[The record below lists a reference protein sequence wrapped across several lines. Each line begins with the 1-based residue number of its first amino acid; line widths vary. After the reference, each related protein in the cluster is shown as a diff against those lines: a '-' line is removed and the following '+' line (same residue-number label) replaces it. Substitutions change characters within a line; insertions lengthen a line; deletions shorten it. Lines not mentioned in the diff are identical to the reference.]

1 MQCDQPAYLL
11 LLGTMTVSKQIA
23 TIRDLLISNIKKD
36 PSHNVFARAARGLIP
51 VVVQVD
57 DKDEIASIL
66 LIKQVISKEHDHNV
80 KFVILGGAESHLVA
94 EHLSRLDVP
103 VVLMPAR
110 CFPTTWQSRFCLTG
124 PPVTPS
130 TVLDVLLKHQVRVGL
145 GSTDVD
151 NGDARNLIWE
161 AGWNLAHNVH
171 LTAQD
176 AVGLVTWNLA
186 EIFGLIDNESLNGPG
201 VLKKGGKADFVAYNS
216 DPFEFGARVL
226 MVNGGGHAGPTCF
239 PQQV

>member
-1 MQCDQPAYLL
+1 
-11 LLGTMTVSKQIA
+11 MTVSKQIA

-66 LIKQVISKEHDHNV
+66 LIKQLISKEHNHDV

-151 NGDARNLIWE
+151 NGDARRRRF
-161 AGWNLAHNVH
+161 GH
-171 LTAQD
+171 L
-176 AVGLVTWNLA
+176 
-186 EIFGLIDNESLNGPG
+186 ESCRDLWLN
-201 VLKKGGKADFVAYNS
+201 
-216 DPFEFGARVL
+216 
-226 MVNGGGHAGPTCF
+226 
-239 PQQV
+239 Q